1 MRPSGPGDVDAGP
14 DADRRADGARVG
26 EGVLALDAGEA
37 RTGLAVGRVGSSFA
51 FGRGTVPGGDDAR
64 TLAALRPVIEAE
76 GVTRLVV
83 GLPLRTDGA
92 DSPQTSRVR
101 RLAARLGALG
111 LPIHLVDERFTS
123 QAAARALRGSGLPL
137 GKRRQKGR
145 VDEASA
151 ILILET
157 WLATQRGA
165 AEPSEAANSG
175 RGRRDP
181 DDSNGPDDPDG
192 SDASHASGGSDA
204 SGGAS

>member
-1 MRPSGPGDVDAGP
+1 LRPAVPDDAG
-14 DADRRADGARVG
+14 AGGRGDGASVG
-26 EGVLALDAGEA
+26 EVVLALDAGEA
-37 RTGLAVGRVGSSFA
+37 RTGLAVGRVGSGFA

-64 TLAALRPVIEAE
+64 TIDALRPVIEAE

-92 DSPQTSRVR
+92 DSPQTTRVR

-123 QAAARALRGSGLPL
+123 QAATRALRGSGLPL

-151 ILILET
+151 VLILET
-157 WLATQRGA
+157 WLARHRGDEGPSDEGPSHEGPATEAGPA
-165 AEPSEAANSG
+165 AD
-175 RGRRDP
+175 RRDP
-181 DDSNGPDDPDG
+181 DGRP
-192 SDASHASGGSDA
+192 
-204 SGGAS
+204 